1 MSETK
6 PGKTSLI
13 YERPKSVLQSGPFS
27 PHPWVLGFIATQG
40 TEPQEMYF
48 HTLDE
53 AITFAK
59 QQNMD
64 YKVNTSAVHKRPI
77 KAYGDRFTTKD

>member
-1 MSETK
+1 MSEIK
-6 PGKTSLI
+6 SGATSLI
-13 YERPKSVLQSGPFS
+13 YERSKSVLQSGPFC
-27 PHPWVLGFIATQG
+27 PHPWVLEFIAAQG
-40 TEPQEMYF
+40 ITPQEMYF

-64 YKVNTSAVHKRPI
+64 YKVVTSAVHKRPI
-77 KAYGDRFTTKD
+77 KAYGDRFTTTV